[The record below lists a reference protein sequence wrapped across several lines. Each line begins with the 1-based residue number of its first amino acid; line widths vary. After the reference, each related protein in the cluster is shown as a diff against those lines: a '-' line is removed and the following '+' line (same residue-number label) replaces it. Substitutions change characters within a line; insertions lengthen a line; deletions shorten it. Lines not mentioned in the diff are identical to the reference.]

1 MAELRI
7 QLALC
12 RRSLAEPHGLRH
24 DDVLSNAVERAQDS
38 GGGIRFFHTG
48 CGFCLEIG
56 HVLKGRFLD
65 LT

>member
-38 GGGIRFFHTG
+38 GGASDFF
-48 CGFCLEIG
+48 I
-56 HVLKGRFLD
+56 LD
-65 LT
+65 VAFVWKLGMS